1 MYIKIN
7 DEGNI
12 ISKANPKHIEYNGK
26 VVINPRDE
34 HYREAGYL
42 PVTNPDTIPEPPE
55 GYTYVEKYHINTEGN
70 GYVKYFDYIELPK
83 PEPIEEP
90 IEDIPV
96 DEDIITEDNIE
107 EEEDWYG

>member
-12 ISKANPKHIEYNGK
+12 IRKANDK
-26 VVINPRDE
+26 VLKIGTMVIINPKDE

-42 PVTNPDTIPEPPE
+42 PIINTDSVPEPPE

-70 GYVKYFDYIELPK
+70 GYIKYFDYIELPT
-83 PEPIEEP
+83 PEPIVEDNI

-96 DEDIITEDNIE
+96 EGNIINEDNIE
-107 EEEDWYG
+107 EEED

>member
-1 MYIKIN
+1 MYIKIDN
-7 DEGNI
+7 EGNI
-12 ISKANPKHIEYNGK
+12 VSKASKRIIRYNGYVVTNPK
-26 VVINPRDE
+26 DC

-83 PEPIEEP
+83 PEPIVEDNI
-90 IEDIPV
+90 IEDTPV
-96 DEDIITEDNIE
+96 EEDIITEDNIE
-107 EEEDWYG
+107 EEED